1 MIVQKTE
8 PTLGTG
14 RRLPI
19 LPQPSCPLGGGLTHY
34 NRSRSKTSTNHM
46 NMHTKCKRLAV
57 YDALMWFIE
66 TPPGCSSEAYSR
78 ASGWLISINCDA
90 YNEWESLNY
99 PREYPDLIYQSLT
112 LGSPPVSPRNSNR
125 IQFQNQRI
133 VPSLIRLVDD
143 LTGKEVGWETNIG
156 DKKNVTKYI
165 N

>member
-19 LPQPSCPLGGGLTHY
+19 LPQPSCPPGGGLTY
-34 NRSRSKTSTNHM
+34 YDSSRSKTSTNYMTMRYKNNQLRVH
-46 NMHTKCKRLAV
+46 
-57 YDALMWFIE
+57 DAFMWLIE
-66 TPPGCSSEAYSR
+66 TPPVCSSEAYLR
-78 ASGWLISINCDA
+78 ASGWLISINFDA

-133 VPSLIRLVDD
+133 VPSLIRLADD
-143 LTGKEVGWETNIG
+143 LTGKEAGQET
-156 DKKNVTKYI
+156 
-165 N
+165 

>member
-19 LPQPSCPLGGGLTHY
+19 LPQPSCPPGGGLTY
-34 NRSRSKTSTNHM
+34 YDSSRSKTSTNYM
-46 NMHTKCKRLAV
+46 TMRYKNNQLRFD
-57 YDALMWFIE
+57 DALMWFIE
-66 TPPGCSSEAYSR
+66 TPPGCSSEAYPR
-78 ASGWLISINCDA
+78 ASGWLISINFDA

-99 PREYPDLIYQSLT
+99 PREYPDFLHQSLFK
-112 LGSPPVSPRNSNR
+112 GSPLSRPLNSNR
-125 IQFQNQRI
+125 IHLYNQRI
-133 VPSLIRLVDD
+133 VPSLIRLADD
-143 LTGKEVGWETNIG
+143 LAGKEAGQEANIG